1 MKDQGKQL
9 VRSNSRSQ
17 GKGTTRSG
25 AAPLGSAGEPGKIP
39 RGAGQGWAQAPPPQ
53 PDAFSLLDSQGKDFF
68 FFNRAPW
75 RHQSNFQGGLKPPG
89 SLLDPFCRV
98 NLMLVISEQVKQLR
112 RWWLLKGWA
121 V

>member
-9 VRSNSRSQ
+9 ISSNSRSRC
-17 GKGTTRSG
+17 KGTTGSG
-25 AAPLGSAGEPGKIP
+25 AAPLGTAGAPGNAP
-39 RGAGQGWAQAPPPQ
+39 GTGQGWAPAPAPCAPCYTHR
-53 PDAFSLLDSQGKDFF
+53 GRI

>member
-1 MKDQGKQL
+1 MTLSKRHRTYGCSMCC
-9 VRSNSRSQ
+9 RA
-17 GKGTTRSG
+17 
-25 AAPLGSAGEPGKIP
+25 AAPTHRPWKCNIH
-39 RGAGQGWAQAPPPQ
+39 RGRI
-53 PDAFSLLDSQGKDFF
+53 

-112 RWWLLKGWA
+112 SWWLPNGLAAEPACKQRLLMSA
-121 V
+121 S

>member
-9 VRSNSRSQ
+9 ISSNSRSQ
-17 GKGTTRSG
+17 GKGSTRSG
-25 AAPLGSAGEPGKIP
+25 AAPLGSAGEPGKAAP
-39 RGAGQGWAQAPPPQ
+39 GHRAGLGTGSAAAATPMLFPVI
-53 PDAFSLLDSQGKDFF
+53 LTGEGF